1 MIADLEAR
9 ANALARQSE
18 EVQRQIQQTS
28 ATLRSPDGAVTVT
41 VAPNGALRH
50 VEFSPRVG
58 DFSHVQLGQVVMTT
72 VRRAQAQAADQV
84 AARLGEGDVAEFGMN
99 LGALALDG
107 LSAMIDPLGTLATA
121 GIGWLIEH
129 ISFLREP
136 LDRLAGNSDNI
147 KTAVSTWNQ
156 AALALDTIAQDQQKA
171 VASQVSGWEQGAADR
186 FRASQGR
193 LAAETKAM
201 SATCISVAKEVTTA
215 GTITAAVRG
224 MIRDLIAMFIW
235 EVIRNAVIAPAS
247 SWVSFG
253 SSPAAFAAWTV
264 GRAAVLLGKITKQL
278 AKLMRLVM
286 RIAGRLKGL
295 FAKVGDVLKGL
306 ARFGKGGR
314 GAGGAGGVARA
325 ADAPAAPGSRAWT
338 TRRSGWRTGATPGR
352 RSRMRAPR
360 PRRGSSSSAPATA
373 TPATRG
379 RRSPTRRVPVRLHV
393 AGLAADH
400 PVPDRVLIRCP
411 PAAAWVSPGW
421 C

>member
-286 RIAGRLKGL
+286 RIAGRLKG
-295 FAKVGDVLKGL
+295 AV
-306 ARFGKGGR
+306 RE
-314 GAGGAGGVARA
+314 
-325 ADAPAAPGSRAWT
+325 
-338 TRRSGWRTGATPGR
+338 GR
-352 RSRMRAPR
+352 RRAQGPGPVRQGR
-360 PRRGSSSSAPATA
+360 PG
-373 TPATRG
+373 RG
-379 RRSPTRRVPVRLHV
+379 RRGWRH
-393 AGLAADH
+393 AGGGRPGGT
-400 PVPDRVLIRCP
+400 PVPGLGRRGEADGGLGQH
-411 PAAAWVSPGW
+411 PAVARGRGRQGQGGVPAVRHRLPQRRQHVGEGHRQGAFLYDSTLPGW
-421 C
+421 LLIILFLIGF